1 MYGVFSDSLS
11 FLFDACCVTGACNPY
26 WLNDPCYAWV
36 IDIDN
41 YCCNLGWDTDCQ
53 YLYNY
58 CLDGWTGTTFV
69 REFRDKL
76 IVYPNPAIGEF
87 KINKQ
92 VKQIEIY
99 DLIGRKVKSFMG
111 NFNGQHSFDVSTLKP
126 SIYLV
131 KINSDFGTS
140 SKRLIIE

>member
-1 MYGVFSDSLS
+1 MQPGEFKVYGNNQVVLAVKDIE
-11 FLFDACCVTGACNPY
+11 
-26 WLNDPCYAWV
+26 ND
-36 IDIDN
+36 DDFT
-41 YCCNLGWDTDCQ
+41 L
-53 YLYNY
+53 
-58 CLDGWTGTTFV
+58 
-69 REFRDKL
+69 
-76 IVYPNPAIGEF
+76 YPNPAIGEF

-99 DLIGRKVKSFMG
+99 DLIGRKVKSFVG